1 MKNLNLIE
9 MVQEILESRETA
21 YSLSKKSGISEQ
33 LIGKY
38 RNGITAVGN
47 MTIENAQKLIN
58 IDLAEPERKDGNRVF
73 ASLLAAPV
81 LQRFGYD
88 ADFICSNRLP
98 LEWGKYTPFLDY
110 FLASFDDMNNISII
124 MRFEDPED
132 TETFEEIL

>member
-1 MKNLNLIE
+1 MEKLNLIE
-9 MVQEILESRETA
+9 IVQEVLNSGETA
-21 YSLSKKSGISEQ
+21 YSLSKKSGVSEQ

-38 RNGITAVGN
+38 RNGITSVGN

-58 IDLAEPERKDGNRVF
+58 IDLAEPERKDGERVF

-81 LQRFGYD
+81 LQRFGYN
-88 ADFICSNRLP
+88 ADFICRNRLP

-110 FLASFDDMNNISII
+110 FLACLDDMNNISII